1 MEALAQLNPVTKSFL
16 AGSLSGTC
24 STLLFQV
31 GVRTF
36 CESGLSMCS

>member
-31 GVRTF
+31 RTF
-36 CESGLSMCS
+36 DESGLSMGS